1 VSRCS
6 TGPKML
12 KLRRFLQ
19 CAHMGNTAENRYL
32 DGEYLAANPT
42 WSEEDS
48 VWKAARIHD
57 LWMRSG
63 LPIPATVAEIGCG
76 AGLILATLQSRFPQG
91 VRYAGFDIAP
101 GAIRMAEKRAGKE
114 LAFHC
119 EDLTKSDLKFDALLC
134 IDVFEHV
141 ENPFEFLRT
150 LRRLAPIVVFNIPL
164 EMHVA
169 GILINHQLWT
179 RRQYGHL
186 HFYTAAVALET
197 LQECG
202 YAVIAKA
209 YVSRLMDLPRS
220 AGEYLFWAP
229 RKVLSLL
236 SPEWSARIF
245 GGTSLLVVARG
256 DGG

>member
-1 VSRCS
+1 MAQTS
-6 TGPKML
+6 
-12 KLRRFLQ
+12 
-19 CAHMGNTAENRYL
+19 EDRYS

-42 WSEEDS
+42 WGEEDS
-48 VWKAARIHD
+48 VWKAKRIHD
-57 LWMRSG
+57 LWLRAG
-63 LPIPATVAEIGCG
+63 LTFPGTVAEIGCG
-76 AGLILATLQSRFPQG
+76 AGRILAALESRFPDT
-91 VRYAGFDIAP
+91 VVYSGFDIAP
-101 GAIRMAEKRAGKE
+101 AAIRIAQKHAGKG
-114 LAFHC
+114 LSYYC

-150 LRRLAPIVVFNIPL
+150 IRRLAPIIVFNIPL

-169 GILINHQLWT
+169 GVLINHQLST
-179 RRQYGHL
+179 RRKYGHL

-197 LQECG
+197 LKECG
-202 YAVIAKA
+202 YSVIAHD

-220 AGEYLFWAP
+220 ASEYVFWLP

-236 SPEWSARIF
+236 SKELSARIL

-256 DGG
+256 DVP

>member
-1 VSRCS
+1 
-6 TGPKML
+6 
-12 KLRRFLQ
+12 
-19 CAHMGNTAENRYL
+19 MGQMSEDRYS

-42 WSEEDS
+42 WGEEDS
-48 VWKAARIHD
+48 VWKAERIHD
-57 LWMRSG
+57 LWLRAG
-63 LPIPATVAEIGCG
+63 LPIPGTVAEIGCG
-76 AGLILATLQSRFPQG
+76 AGRILAALQSRFPDT
-91 VRYAGFDIAP
+91 VVYSGFDIAP
-101 GAIRMAEKRAGKE
+101 AAIRMAQKHAGKG
-114 LAFHC
+114 LAYYC

-150 LRRLAPIVVFNIPL
+150 IRRLAPIVVFNIPL

-169 GILINHQLWT
+169 GVLINHQLWT
-179 RRQYGHL
+179 RRHYGHL

-197 LQECG
+197 LKECG
-202 YAVIAKA
+202 YSVIGHD

-220 AGEYLFWAP
+220 ASEYVFWLP

-236 SPEWSARIF
+236 SREVSARIL

-256 DGG
+256 EVS